1 MIGHVLNILDKK
13 IYFGFQTGCLMK
25 LILSREK
32 KTPERLSS
40 VEAGVMT
47 GHKALPFLLSSAANL
62 EKGEEIMQL
71 TLPVKCTALKN
82 ELLVKTSYVS

>member
-1 MIGHVLNILDKK
+1 
-13 IYFGFQTGCLMK
+13 MK

-40 VEAGVMT
+40 TEAGVMT